1 MCSATF
7 FPPPLLLLLLPLSIR
22 QYVSHSLT
30 HSLCQTLRIR
40 NVTKYHCRCCC
51 YSYGMCLVYFIYY
64 FTHSLGAKRDF
75 MYRTTFYG
83 NLLCIFCP
91 VVCEARTMYRIC
103 VNNGNFS
110 GFFFGQYLAFWG
122 MTIMSVWSSMTK
134 LKPKLNICIYLIKIH
149 WDI

>member
-1 MCSATF
+1 MLQQMENEAKIFARGIHLHLKYSQNKYIWKCAALPF

-110 GFFFGQYLAFWG
+110 GFFFG
-122 MTIMSVWSSMTK
+122 
-134 LKPKLNICIYLIKIH
+134 
-149 WDI
+149 